1 MDVLVWVN
9 FYQVY
14 LLKLYDTFELN
25 IVKVDYMFDLHLI
38 KVFINYVKST
48 LKF

>member
-25 IVKVDYMFDLHLI
+25 IIKVVYMFDLHLI